1 MGWYNRVVKDISALP
16 DAIAYYEQELLNARK
31 EVGINGNI
39 EKNLS
44 QLPGVTE
51 YRFGQLQEIEAILG
65 FLEIELRK
73 IKRKHF
79 QKYLEK
85 YNRALT
91 SRDAEKYTDGE
102 PEVIDFQILINEIAL
117 MRNKFLGIMKGLD
130 QKSWQLGHIVRIRA
144 AGMEDMRL

>member
-1 MGWYNRVVKDISALP
+1 MGWYNQVVKDISKLP
-16 DAIAYYEQELLNARK
+16 DAISYYNKELEDARK
-31 EVGINGNI
+31 EVGISGNI

-65 FLEIELRK
+65 FMEIELRRL
-73 IKRKHF
+73 KRRYF
-79 QKYLEK
+79 QKYLEN

-102 PEVIDFQILINEIAL
+102 PDVIDFQILINEVAL
-117 MRNKFLGIMKGLD
+117 TRNKFLGIMKGLD
-130 QKSWQLGHIVRIRA
+130 TKQWQLGHITRIRA
-144 AGMEDMRL
+144 AGMEDMRI